1 MFGKIAVVTLLVL
14 IVTSLFSALRFM
26 YKGGGKGEHMAR
38 ALTIRVGLSIAL
50 FALLMAGYYFDI
62 LVPHSLYQ

>member
-26 YKGGGKGEHMAR
+26 YKGGDKGERMVR
-38 ALTIRVGLSIAL
+38 SLTIRVALSIAL